1 MTAKKT
7 RERNTKEDV
16 ETRRSLT
23 KIPTAID
30 FSGLCQGALD
40 GCIAEED
47 AASRLRELADQIEGG
62 KSYRLSVRD
71 AYSFESTANAG
82 DLAASYVTLVL
93 SLGRFF
99 VPFFGPS
106 PRVLKAEARYSA
118 HLEGCQQCRE
128 HQTAAPFDLCAKGKK
143 LMQKMPRD

>member
-7 RERNTKEDV
+7 KERNTKEDI

-30 FSGLCQGALD
+30 FSGLSQGSLD
-40 GCIAEED
+40 GCIAEDD

-71 AYSFESTANAG
+71 AYSFESAASAG
-82 DLAASYVTLVL
+82 DLAASYVTVVL

-99 VPFFGPS
+99 GPS
-106 PRVLKAEARYSA
+106 QSFLKWEA
-118 HLEGCQQCRE
+118 
-128 HQTAAPFDLCAKGKK
+128 
-143 LMQKMPRD
+143 

>member
-7 RERNTKEDV
+7 RERNAKEDI

-30 FSGLCQGALD
+30 FSGLCQGTLD

-71 AYSFESTANAG
+71 TYSFESAASAG
-82 DLAASYVTLVL
+82 DLAASYVTVVL

-99 VPFFGPS
+99 GPS
-106 PRVLKAEARYSA
+106 QSFLKWEVSWFA
-118 HLEGCQQCRE
+118 HQKECQQCGE
-128 HQTAAPFDLCAKGKK
+128 HPTDALCAKGKK

>member
-7 RERNTKEDV
+7 RERNAKEDI

-30 FSGLCQGALD
+30 FSGLCQGMLD

-99 VPFFGPS
+99 GPS
-106 PRVLKAEARYSA
+106 PRVLRAEASYSA
-118 HLEGCQQCRE
+118 HLEGCKQ
-128 HQTAAPFDLCAKGKK
+128 
-143 LMQKMPRD
+143 